1 VAQAGRVIG
10 GAADAEPTNCV
21 SGGPTR
27 AVITSRSCLAEPL
40 SLLLY
45 QNGLL
50 CSCLFYF
57 YMSFDSLPNITSIFN
72 TGDIMQRTDLKKLVP
87 QPKQYKKGPYTVE
100 AKGYEKVDGETI
112 PRVHPSAKDGLISTP
127 APDVKTIYD
136 ILRSSSKKFGNAKAL
151 GYRTLIK
158 THEETKQIKKV
169 VDGKEVTEDKKWQ
182 FSELSGYTYI
192 SFVEYEQLCLKV
204 ASGYRALGMTKG
216 DRVHIFA
223 STSPWWLA
231 TAHGNYPNS
240 SPFSLCLT

>member
-1 VAQAGRVIG
+1 LVVRSQPIVFL
-10 GAADAEPTNCV
+10 AANA
-21 SGGPTR
+21 R
-27 AVITSRSCLAEPL
+27 RHHK
-40 SLLLY
+40 SLLPGRTSFPVALSKRASP
-45 QNGLL
+45 LL
-50 CSCLFYF
+50 PFYF
-57 YMSFDSLPNITSIFN
+57 YMSFDSLPNITNIFN
-72 TGDIMQRTDLKKLVP
+72 VGDMMQQTNLKKLVP

-100 AKGYEKVDGETI
+100 AKGYEKIDGETI

-158 THEETKQIKKV
+158 THEEVKQIKKV

-182 FSELSGYTYI
+182 FSELSSYTYI
-192 SFVEYEQLCLKV
+192 SFVEYEQLCFKV
-204 ASGYRALGMTKG
+204 ASGYRALGMNKG

-231 TAHGNYPNS
+231 TAHGKYPFPNS
-240 SPFSLCLT
+240 THLISDMFSF

>member
-1 VAQAGRVIG
+1 V
-10 GAADAEPTNCV
+10 EPANCV

-27 AVITSRSCLAEPL
+27 AVITSRSCLTEPL

-45 QNGLL
+45 QNEAHCPYRFLH
-50 CSCLFYF
+50 F
-57 YMSFDSLPNITSIFN
+57 MSFDSLPNITSIFN
-72 TGDIMQRTDLKKLVP
+72 VGDIMQRTDLKKLVP
-87 QPKQYKKGPYTVE
+87 QPKQYKKGPYTIE
-100 AKGYEKVDGETI
+100 AKGYEKKDGETI
-112 PRVHPSAKDGLISTP
+112 PRVHPSAKNGLISTP

-182 FSELSGYTYI
+182 FSELSSYTYI
-192 SFVEYEQLCLKV
+192 SFDEYEQLCFKV
-204 ASGYRALGMTKG
+204 ASGYRALGMNKG
-216 DRVHIFA
+216 DRIHIFA

-231 TAHGNYPNS
+231 TAHGNYTL
-240 SPFSLCLT
+240 SPVVSISI